1 MLTAFEHSHLA
12 DALLPAVL
20 EAGRVQMLHYASGV
34 AVDRKA
40 DSSPVTEADRHSEAI
55 LVAALQRAA
64 PGVAIVAEEAVSAG
78 GLPAV
83 GNSFFLVDPLDGTRE
98 FIEGRQEF
106 TINIALIDA
115 GRPVFGI
122 VYAAA
127 LSRLYATLG
136 PEQAMA
142 ADVAPD
148 AGIRRFADA
157 GPRHIRAREADPRG
171 LVALASRSHM
181 TQETR
186 DWLARFAIASYKQ
199 SGSSLKFCA
208 IAAGEADIYPRLG
221 PTAEWDTAA
230 GHAVLLAAG
239 GRVSTLDG
247 LPLGYGKTAARFL
260 NPHFVAW
267 GRGDFG
273 LAGP

>member
-1 MLTAFEHSHLA
+1 MLTALDHSHLA

-20 EAGRVQMLHYASGV
+20 EAGRVQMHHYVSGT
-34 AVDRKA
+34 AVERKA
-40 DSSPVTEADRHSEAI
+40 DSSPVTEADRQSEAI

-64 PGVAIVAEEAVSAG
+64 PGLAIVAEEAVSTG
-78 GLPAV
+78 GLLSV
-83 GNSFFLVDPLDGTRE
+83 GSTFFLVDPLDGTRE
-98 FIEGRQEF
+98 FIEGRPEF
-106 TINIALIDA
+106 TINIALIES
-115 GRPVFGI
+115 GQPVFGI

-136 PEQAMA
+136 PELAVE

-148 AGIRRFADA
+148 AQIRLFADA
-157 GPRHIRAREADPRG
+157 TMRPIRAREADPRH
-171 LVALASRSHM
+171 LVALVSRSHM

-186 DWLARFAIASYKQ
+186 DWLSRFAVASYKQ
-199 SGSSLKFCA
+199 AGSSLKFCV
-208 IAAGEADIYPRLG
+208 IAAGEADLYPRLG

-230 GHAVLLAAG
+230 GHAVLSAAG
-239 GRVSTLDG
+239 GRVTTLDG
-247 LPLGYGKTAARFL
+247 APLGYGKAGSRFL